1 MNRLKRLF
9 IAVVLIIAGQS
20 AIAAEAEVGGMFSL
34 TLNKQ
39 FNDYFS
45 ANIQN
50 HLWLDR
56 NFTGLERYMGGI
68 NFKTTLVKKYLYFDA
83 FYWYRYRNKNGNEHT
98 HRYQFGLSGGYSL
111 PRVKF
116 SGVSKMESNH
126 VFLNGNAPYNIYYW
140 RNRVA
145 VNGILKNNDK
155 VSPFGG
161 IEVFNLLNWREEFN
175 LSRGHVNKKG
185 VELIWLDFGVDY
197 KINKTFT
204 MTFMV
209 REQIMFFSPKYST
222 MLGASCKINL

>member
-9 IAVVLIIAGQS
+9 ITIVLIIAGQS
-20 AIAAEAEVGGMFSL
+20 AMAAESEVGGMFSL

-68 NFKTTLVKKYLYFDA
+68 NLKTTLVKKYLYFDA
-83 FYWYRYRNKNGNEHT
+83 FYWYRFRNKNGKEHT

-116 SGVSKMESNH
+116 SAVSKRESNH
-126 VFLNGNAPYNIYYW
+126 VFSNGNKPFNIYYW
-140 RNRVA
+140 RNGC
-145 VNGILKNNDK
+145 N
-155 VSPFGG
+155 
-161 IEVFNLLNWREEFN
+161 
-175 LSRGHVNKKG
+175 
-185 VELIWLDFGVDY
+185 
-197 KINKTFT
+197 
-204 MTFMV
+204 
-209 REQIMFFSPKYST
+209 
-222 MLGASCKINL
+222 C